1 MKNEKKKKIAYVSGT
16 RADFGL
22 MAPVLRAIN
31 RSEKLQLQVYATGI
45 HLMPEFGE
53 TVKEVR
59 KEFPNARLIKATFK
73 SDERS
78 GMAEFTGKFIKK
90 LVMAFKKDKPDLALT
105 VGDRPEMLCVAV
117 ACLYLGIPTGQIHG
131 GEKTFTVDEVAR
143 QAITKLS
150 QLHFAATLESA
161 RRIRKLGEAEKRI
174 YVVGAPALD
183 VILKEK
189 LLTRAELFK
198 SLSLDL
204 KEKII
209 LITQHPVSE
218 EYEAAGRQMAVTIAA
233 VKTFKM
239 PVVITYPHADAGG
252 RRIIKVIAK
261 EKNNPLFRIV
271 PSFNY
276 KQFLALEREAA
287 VWVGNSSGAMI
298 ESASFKTPVVNIGT
312 RQSGRQH
319 GANVI
324 NVGYDRKEIIAAIKK
339 SLGDKKYLQK
349 LAVIKNP
356 WGDGKTGPRIAK
368 ILETIPLNAKLLVK
382 QITY

>member
-1 MKNEKKKKIAYVSGT
+1 MNNKKKKIAYISGT

-22 MAPVLRAIN
+22 MMPVLRAIE
-31 RSEKLQLQVYATGI
+31 RSEKLQLQIYATGI
-45 HLMPEFGE
+45 HLMSEFGE
-53 TVKEVR
+53 TIKEVL
-59 KEFPNARLIKATFK
+59 KEFPQTRLIKATFK
-73 SDERS
+73 SDNR
-78 GMAEFTGKFIKK
+78 GGLAEFTGEFLKE
-90 LVMAFKKDKPDLALT
+90 LVVILGKDRPDLALT
-105 VGDRPEMLCVAV
+105 IGDRPEMLCVAV
-117 ACLYLGIPTGQIHG
+117 ACLYLGIPTAQIHG

-143 QAITKLS
+143 HAVTKLS
-150 QLHFAATLESA
+150 QLHFAATRSSA
-161 RRIRKLGEAEKRI
+161 RRIRKLGEEEKQI

-183 VILKEK
+183 VILNEK
-189 LLTRAELFK
+189 LLTRAELFA
-198 SLSLDL
+198 SLNLNL
-204 KEKII
+204 KDKII

-218 EYEAAGRQMAVTIAA
+218 EYEAAGRQIAETIAA

-252 RRIIKVIAK
+252 RRIIKIIEK

-271 PSFNY
+271 PSFSH

-312 RQSGRQH
+312 RQLGRQH

-324 NVGYDRKEIIAAIKK
+324 NVGYDRKKIIAAIKK
-339 SLGDKKYLQK
+339 SLADKKYLQK
-349 LAVIKNP
+349 LSKIKNP
-356 WGDGKTGPRIAK
+356 WGDGKTGPRIVK
-368 ILETIPLNAKLLVK
+368 ILETITFNSKLLVK

>member
-1 MKNEKKKKIAYVSGT
+1 MKNKKKKIAYISGT

-22 MAPVLRAIN
+22 MMPVLRAIE
-31 RSEKLQLQVYATGI
+31 RSEKLQLQVYANGI
-45 HLMPEFGE
+45 HLMSEFGE
-53 TVKEVR
+53 TIKEVL
-59 KEFPNARLIKATFK
+59 KEFPQTRLIKATFK
-73 SDERS
+73 SDNRV
-78 GMAEFTGKFIKK
+78 GLAEFTGDFLKK
-90 LVMAFKKDKPDLALT
+90 LVVVLGKDRPDLALT
-105 VGDRPEMLCVAV
+105 IGDRPEMLCVAV
-117 ACLYLGIPTGQIHG
+117 ACLYLGIPTAQIHG

-143 QAITKLS
+143 HAITKLS
-150 QLHFAATLESA
+150 QLHFAATRSSA
-161 RRIRKLGEAEKRI
+161 RRIRKLGEEEKQI

-183 VILKEK
+183 VILNEK
-189 LLTRAELFK
+189 LLRRAELFA
-198 SLSLDL
+198 SLNLSL

-218 EYEAAGRQMAVTIAA
+218 EYEAAGRQMVETIAA

-252 RRIIKVIAK
+252 RRMIKIIEK

-271 PSFNY
+271 PSFSH

-298 ESASFKTPVVNIGT
+298 ESASFKTPVINIGT
-312 RQSGRQH
+312 RQLGRQH

-339 SLGDKKYLQK
+339 SLADKKYLQK
-349 LAVIKNP
+349 LSKIKNP
-356 WGDGKTGPRIAK
+356 WGDGKTGPRIVK
-368 ILETIPLNAKLLVK
+368 ILETITFNAKLLVK